1 MLDSWAKG
9 TDFSS
14 DAEMGTLLYSYS
26 DLFLNAVTQRQSARV
41 SVYGTMFSFLVLAL
55 ATGLPIYNFKAP
67 VWVNEE
73 KESYDLA
80 LCFHI
85 DNYHASKSVQ
95 MFKLVVA
102 TVFVATIVYVYIE
115 VELQGIG
122 ALDFAYFVGFTNFIS
137 LYALM
142 RLFPFT
148 EPAKGKEDQLTYE
161 GYQRTVLGL
170 RGPENMANDNNLR
183 YQHYFHEATGPKS
196 CKWTLA
202 LGAACTLSSPS
213 KLFFLPSRIK
223 STTSP

>member
-148 EPAKGKEDQLTYE
+148 EPAKGKE
-161 GYQRTVLGL
+161 
-170 RGPENMANDNNLR
+170 
-183 YQHYFHEATGPKS
+183 
-196 CKWTLA
+196 
-202 LGAACTLSSPS
+202 PS
-213 KLFFLPSRIK
+213 V
-223 STTSP
+223 